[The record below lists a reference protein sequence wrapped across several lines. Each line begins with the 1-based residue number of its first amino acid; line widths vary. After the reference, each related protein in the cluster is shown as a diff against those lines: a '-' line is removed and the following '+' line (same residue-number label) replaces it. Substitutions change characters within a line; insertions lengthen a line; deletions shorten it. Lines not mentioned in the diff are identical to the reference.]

1 MISTI
6 ENVTTSNVGLALDAA
21 VLRHQVIATNIANV
35 NTPGYTPRRLSFVA
49 QMSELQT
56 AVEMQ
61 NVDFPHTN
69 SESNFVVSPALD
81 IKGLPAKVELD
92 MEVAAMAQNSVHYQ
106 SLVRALSRHY
116 AILGSAVSD
125 GKK

>member
-1 MISTI
+1 MTSSI
-6 ENVTTSNVGLALDAA
+6 ENITTSTVGLALDAA
-21 VLRHQVIATNIANV
+21 VLRHQVIASNIANV
-35 NTPGYTPRRLSFVA
+35 NTLGYVPKRLTFLDH
-49 QMSELQT
+49 MSELQA
-56 AVEMQ
+56 AVEMESLP
-61 NVDFPHTN
+61 FTN
-69 SESNFVVSPALD
+69 TDSKSSLMVSPVLD
-81 IKGLPAKVELD
+81 SKGLPAKVELD